1 MLLVV
6 KIVLFS
12 YISID
17 KVLSSEISLT
27 IFKTGT
33 YPIIYPYFSPL
44 PNSVFVN
51 DVFRGDCQALCN
63 LGPRI
68 SYIKLQFNDY
78 ITSCENM
85 FNGLSYINEIDL
97 SGFDFSHVISMKS
110 MFQGCSNLKSIKFG
124 NIDTSR
130 VENMDMTFQNCTG
143 LTSID
148 LSKFDTNS
156 VITFTNM
163 FSYCQNIIS
172 IDASS
177 FKATKAIM
185 MTEMFSYNYKLIS
198 IDLSNFDTT
207 NVQYMQGVF
216 YSCKN
221 LKYLNLKL
229 FSD

>member
-27 IFKTGT
+27 ILKTGT
-33 YPIIYPYFSPL
+33 TPIINPYFSPL
-44 PNSVFVN
+44 PNSVLVN
-51 DVFRGDCQALCN
+51 GKLWEDCKPSCY
-63 LGPRI
+63 LGPQK
-68 SYIKLQFNDY
+68 SYIKLQFNDD

-85 FNGLSYINEIDL
+85 FNGLSYIDEIDL

-110 MFQGCSNLKSIKFG
+110 MFQGCSNLKFIEFG

-156 VITFTNM
+156 VIV
-163 FSYCQNIIS
+163 
-172 IDASS
+172 
-177 FKATKAIM
+177 KA
-185 MTEMFSYNYKLIS
+185 
-198 IDLSNFDTT
+198 
-207 NVQYMQGVF
+207 
-216 YSCKN
+216 
-221 LKYLNLKL
+221 LNQ
-229 FSD
+229 